1 LKSRQIHKKNTLLQS
16 STTEK
21 RSVECD
27 NSTNEFI
34 RPVRRRVDAYL
45 FSAEKVLA
53 DKVLHA
59 IVGASHSHF
68 RMFTAPPSAAALQF
82 HRHSSDKVRDGQG
95 NHIGVS
101 LALPFA
107 ELPFTACTI

>member
-1 LKSRQIHKKNTLLQS
+1 LSHVQQKG
-16 STTEK
+16 ST
-21 RSVECD
+21 ECD
-27 NSTNEFI
+27 NLTNKVI
-34 RPVRRRVDAYL
+34 KPVRRRVDAYL

-59 IVGASHSHF
+59 IVGASNSHF

-82 HRHSSDKVRDGQG
+82 QRHSSDKVRDGQG